1 MSQVSRKKL
10 SEKVRI
16 DLVEKLILV
25 FSAIHSKE
33 EMQTFFSALL
43 TDTEKTMLA
52 KRLAM
57 VILISE
63 AESDTDIANAL
74 NVTRITVAKFRYF
87 YEARGQE
94 GYKLA
99 FAKLAAEKQFDTFRK
114 LLVSL
119 ARYSG
124 RAAGGR
130 VKLTI
135 LDLFGNSIN
144 KISQ

>member
-57 VILISE
+57 VILIS
-63 AESDTDIANAL
+63 
-74 NVTRITVAKFRYF
+74 
-87 YEARGQE
+87 
-94 GYKLA
+94 
-99 FAKLAAEKQFDTFRK
+99 
-114 LLVSL
+114 
-119 ARYSG
+119 
-124 RAAGGR
+124 
-130 VKLTI
+130 
-135 LDLFGNSIN
+135 
-144 KISQ
+144 